1 MNCVTMSKIPK
12 TKMSATII
20 PYSDFECLFSLKV
33 DKQAIIYDVLYT
45 KHAKMKRNNNRKNMK
60 EIPIQTGSEFRKLHL
75 IEPQIMLVGSW

>member
-45 KHAKMKRNNNRKNMK
+45 KHAKMKKK
-60 EIPIQTGSEFRKLHL
+60 Q
-75 IEPQIMLVGSW
+75 